1 MLKKLGLFLGGLL
14 AFIVI
19 VLVALIYWA
28 QVFFPDDAA
37 IEKLQSSQSQDLSYL
52 RNGIP
57 QTRGRILAVVTSTR
71 ELPGQNKP
79 TGYELSELARAYW
92 VFTANGFQV
101 DVASPLGGE
110 PYALLDF
117 DDMAEFDYAFLNDPL
132 VQEKIKHTIHID
144 RINPADY
151 QAVYFVGGKG
161 AMFDFPGNLSIQ
173 ALIKY
178 FVDNKKI
185 IAAVCHGPAALVNVT
200 ESKSGWLFANKSMTS
215 FTNTEE
221 LLLIPDADKLF
232 PFLLQSR
239 LEQQGAVFSFGH
251 DYLEHIVIDS
261 GLITGQNPW
270 SVWRLAE
277 ETIKQLGYEPV
288 QRELTPEEHT
298 VALLEI
304 YQEYGLDAAEKQVRD
319 ARYPYIGQLL
329 LMHSMVAGLK
339 GELGDSI
346 QLIIL
351 ADSVRQNLISSL

>member
-1 MLKKLGLFLGGLL
+1 MFKKLCLGLGVLLVLVCILL
-14 AFIVI
+14 AA
-19 VLVALIYWA
+19 LVYWA
-28 QVFFPDDAA
+28 QAFFPDDSA
-37 IEKLQSSQSQDLSYL
+37 IEKLRASQSQDLSYL
-52 RNGIP
+52 RNSIP
-57 QTRGRILAVVTSTR
+57 QTRGKILAVVTSTR

-101 DVASPLGGE
+101 DVASPLGDE

-117 DDMAEFDYAFLNDPL
+117 DDMAEFDYAFLNDP
-132 VQEKIKHTIHID
+132 VAQQKIKHTIMID
-144 RINPADY
+144 QINAADY

-161 AMFDFPGNLSIQ
+161 AMFDFPNNLSIQ

-200 ESKSGWLFANKSMTS
+200 DSNGDWLFAQKSMTA

-239 LEQQGAVFSFGH
+239 LEQQGAVFSSGH
-251 DYLEHIVIDS
+251 DYLEHLVIDD

-277 ETIKQLGYEPV
+277 ETIKQLGYEPLP
-288 QRELTPEEHT
+288 RELTSEEQT
-298 VALLEI
+298 VDLLEI
-304 YQEYGLDAAEKQVRD
+304 YQDQGLDAAEKQVLNHHLS
-319 ARYPYIGQLL
+319 YNGLLL

-339 GELGDSI
+339 GDLGDSI
-346 QLIIL
+346 GLIIL
-351 ADSVRQNLISSL
+351 ADSVRVKITAN

>member
-1 MLKKLGLFLGGLL
+1 MLKKLCLGLGVLLVLVCILL
-14 AFIVI
+14 AA
-19 VLVALIYWA
+19 LVYWA
-28 QVFFPDDAA
+28 QAFFPDDAA
-37 IEKLQSSQSQDLSYL
+37 IEKLRASQSQDLSYL
-52 RNGIP
+52 RVSIP
-57 QTRGRILAVVTSTR
+57 QTRGKILAVVTSTR
-71 ELPGQNKP
+71 KLSGQNKP

-117 DDMAEFDYAFLNDPL
+117 DDMAEFDYAFLNDP
-132 VQEKIKHTIHID
+132 VAQQKIKHTIMID
-144 RINPADY
+144 QVNPADY

-161 AMFDFPGNLSIQ
+161 AMFDFPNNLSIQ
-173 ALIKY
+173 ALIKH

-200 ESKSGWLFANKSMTS
+200 DSNGGWLFAKKSMTA

-239 LEQQGAVFSFGH
+239 LEQQGAVFSSGH
-251 DYLEHIVIDS
+251 DYLEHLVID
-261 GLITGQNPW
+261 GELITGQNPW

-277 ETIKQLGYEPV
+277 ETIKQLGYEPLP
-288 QRELTPEEHT
+288 RELTSEEQT
-298 VALLEI
+298 VALLETH
-304 YQEYGLDAAEKQVRD
+304 QDQGLDAAEKQVRHD
-319 ARYPYIGQLL
+319 NYPYNGQLL

-339 GELGDSI
+339 GEIGHSI
-346 QLIIL
+346 GLIIL
-351 ADSVRQNLISSL
+351 ADSVREKIK